1 MIILILIQLIWGFL
15 IWRTSRKLYEYSD
28 FDEEDKIKF
37 PIIMVILF
45 WIFQFIP
52 VVGIALDLMCTILL
66 IEALFEEEVYY
77 KHSKLGLKIKNFF
90 FKQI

>member
-1 MIILILIQLIWGFL
+1 MLIQLIWGFL
-15 IWRTSRKLYEYSD
+15 IWRASRKLYEYSD

-37 PIIMVILF
+37 PIIMVIFF

-52 VVGIALDLMCTILL
+52 VVGIILNLVFTIML
-66 IEALFEEEVYY
+66 IEALLNEEVYY
-77 KHSKLGLKIKNFF
+77 KHSELGLKIKNFL